1 MSFQISVKPQYVSLT
16 TESEN
21 IGGKDCQLHEVQRR
35 MKLDFDKLPEFTVIS
50 APTGTGKSYAFPFP
64 VLKSKANEDFYDTNN
79 EKVKGLIVL
88 PTNALINELTESF
101 IKTYHPQLKINRLT
115 GVELDERQ
123 VKGFARWETAL
134 SICKENDL
142 VITNP
147 DIINFAMHGG
157 YHQYS
162 YENKTGAREFHNF
175 LALFQYIIFDEYHL
189 YDEGQ
194 IANLLTLVKLREWL
208 LPEHKM
214 RYFFVSATPE
224 PNLIEIL
231 RGEDY
236 VVEEIIEI
244 ITDESK
250 NARPIHGKLDVE
262 FIQTKKWA
270 DIIEEKQTEI
280 ENEIKNGQRVL
291 LIANE
296 LREVQLLVEMLR
308 EMFPDYQVAESS
320 GYWTDDIK
328 TANIIVATN
337 KAEVG
342 VNYEVEYCIM
352 QTGRYF
358 RNLVQRFGRVS
369 RGDMSG
375 KVIILIEEEP
385 LFRKLK
391 KAFSTSNTEGVNYY
405 DFLERLRQHFQ
416 ERAFYSQIVPSF
428 MGEYMWC
435 IRNNIK
441 RYQEHNTWLYF
452 DNRMESVDF
461 WHSKHFQKVRQSY
474 FIINGIDQ
482 IILKAIKRALNKET
496 ISKLEKH
503 WRKDLARL
511 YGYPNVRDWVI
522 WWEDYLKTYL
532 AFRNS
537 SKTVQ
542 IIDQY
547 RNNQEVTYSLDW
559 ILQHREILN
568 IERDKEGE
576 PIRYTIGKFKERDK
590 DLQYEVSTL
599 PSIGAKENCFLS
611 YQELRSGMFDKL
623 FCRAINRIIEKNK
636 RGVEDNNQ
644 WQIELAEKL
653 LDLAKTFNSKR
664 LRIIDIQVSNSFS
677 LNI

>member
-1 MSFQISVKPQYVSLT
+1 MNFQISVRPQYVPLT
-16 TESEN
+16 SEREI
-21 IGGKDCQLHEVQRR
+21 IGGKDCLLHEVQRR
-35 MKLDFDKLPEFTVIS
+35 MKLDFDTLPEFTVVT

-64 VLKSKANEDFYDTNN
+64 VLKSKVNEDFYDTKN

-101 IKTYHPQLKINRLT
+101 KATYPQLKISRLT
-115 GVELDERQ
+115 GVELNERQ
-123 VKGFARWETAL
+123 VKGFARWETTL

-157 YHQYS
+157 YHQFAN
-162 YENKTGAREFHNF
+162 ENKTGAREFHNF

-194 IANLLTLVKLREWL
+194 IANLLTLTKLREWL

-231 RGEDY
+231 KGEEY
-236 VVEEIIEI
+236 VVEEIIEK
-244 ITDESK
+244 ITDEPL

-262 FIQTKKWA
+262 FIQTKKWI

-280 ENEIKNGQRVL
+280 ENELIEGRRVL

-296 LREVQLLVEMLR
+296 LRDVQLLVEMLT
-308 EMFPDYQVAESS
+308 ELFPDYQVAESS
-320 GYWTDDIK
+320 GYQTDDIEN
-328 TANIIVATN
+328 ANIIVATN

-342 VNYEVEYCIM
+342 VNYKVEYCIM

-369 RGDMSG
+369 RGDLSG
-375 KVIILIEEEP
+375 KVIILIDEEP

-391 KAFSTSNTEGVNYY
+391 KTFSTANTEGVNYY
-405 DFLERLRQHFQ
+405 DFLKYLRLHF
-416 ERAFYSQIVPSF
+416 EEKAFYSKSVPSF

-441 RYQEHNTWLYF
+441 RHQEHKTWLYF
-452 DNRMESVDF
+452 DNRMKSVDF
-461 WHSKHFQKVRQSY
+461 WQSKHFQKVRQRY
-474 FIINGIDQ
+474 FLINDIDRIIIT
-482 IILKAIKRALNKET
+482 AMKRALNKEK

-503 WRKDLARL
+503 WRKDIARL
-511 YGYPNVRDWVI
+511 YGYPNIRDWAM

-559 ILQHREILN
+559 ILQHREIIN
-568 IERDKEGE
+568 IERDKDGE
-576 PIRYTIGKFKERDK
+576 PICYIIGKFKERDK

-611 YQELRSGMFDKL
+611 FQELRSGMFDKL
-623 FCRAINRIIEKNK
+623 FSRAINRIIEKIK
-636 RGVEDNNQ
+636 RNVDGNNQ
-644 WQIELAEKL
+644 WQIELGEKL

-664 LRIIDIQVSNSFS
+664 LRIVDIQINDSFS
-677 LNI
+677 LNQ

>member
-1 MSFQISVKPQYVSLT
+1 MSFQISVKPQYVPLT
-16 TESEN
+16 TEREI
-21 IGGKDCQLHEVQRR
+21 IGGKDCLLHEVQRR
-35 MKLDFDKLPEFTVIS
+35 MKLDFDKLPEFTVIA

-64 VLKSKANEDFYDTNN
+64 VLKSKANEDFYDIHNK
-79 EKVKGLIVL
+79 KVKGLIVL
-88 PTNALINELTESF
+88 PTNALINELTASF
-101 IKTYHPQLKINRLT
+101 KETYPQLTISRLT

-189 YDEGQ
+189 YDEAQ

-231 RGEDY
+231 RGEEY
-236 VVEEIIEI
+236 IVEEITEKI
-244 ITDESK
+244 IAAPED
-250 NARPIHGKLDVE
+250 ARPIHGKLDVE
-262 FIQTKKWA
+262 FIQTKKWR

-280 ENEIKNGQRVL
+280 ENEIEEGRRVL

-296 LREVQLLVEMLR
+296 LREVQLLVEILR
-308 EMFPDYQVAESS
+308 EMFPNYQVAESS
-320 GYWTDDIK
+320 GYWTDDIE
-328 TANIIVATN
+328 TAKIIVATN

-342 VNYEVEYCIM
+342 VNYKVEYCIM

-369 RGDMSG
+369 RGDLSG
-375 KVIILIEEEP
+375 KVIILIEDEP

-391 KAFSTSNTEGVNYY
+391 KAFLPANTEGVSYY
-405 DFLERLRQHFQ
+405 DFLERLRQYFQ
-416 ERAFYSQIVPSF
+416 ERVFYSQIVPSF

-441 RYQEHNTWLYF
+441 RYQEHNTWMYF

-461 WHSKHFQKVRQSY
+461 WHSKHFQKVRKSY
-474 FIINGIDQ
+474 FLINDIDRIIIA
-482 IILKAIKRALNKET
+482 AIKRALNKET

-511 YGYPNVRDWVI
+511 YGYPNVRDWVM

-542 IIDQY
+542 IIDKY
-547 RNNQEVTYSLDW
+547 RNQEVNYSLDW
-559 ILQHREILN
+559 ILQHREIIK

-576 PIRYTIGKFKERDK
+576 PIRYIIGKFKERDK

-599 PSIGAKENCFLS
+599 PSIGAKENCFIS
-611 YQELRSGMFDKL
+611 FQELRSGMLDKV

-636 RGVEDNNQ
+636 RNVESHNQ
-644 WQIELAEKL
+644 WQLDLGEKL
-653 LDLAKTFNSKR
+653 LELAKTFNSKR
-664 LRIIDIQVSNSFS
+664 LRIVDIQINDSFS
-677 LNI
+677 FN